1 MTDLSTR
8 VLIIGAGVHGITLAV
23 SYLEQGGALEDLLII
38 DAHHQPLLNW
48 KSQTAHIEM
57 SHLRSTRVHHISS
70 NPHALKQFAAKN
82 DYGSHHFKD
91 TFGRPSLALFNDHC
105 DHVIADLDIQSRFL
119 GNQSVS
125 SITRVGDI
133 YEVTTPT
140 RQIIAE
146 TVIVSTGQSS
156 SKHLPEFADLS
167 TCRHIFESKTQTE
180 QSTVTV
186 IGGGITALHYTLSRH
201 RKGHHVTLVTKRPL
215 EVSQFDADRSFMG
228 PKGLRAFHQ
237 LEDRWVEKRE
247 FVKQERKPGTSPNEL
262 VLKVK
267 RLVQLGE
274 VGHII
279 GEAVR
284 DGDQLLVDGV
294 PIPSDEIVCCTG
306 IRPLHPKETFLKPL
320 MEQLDL
326 PLTPCGTPV
335 LDASLAWTDNF
346 YMTGAYADLIVGPF
360 ARAIYGGQE
369 GARRI
374 IPRLLPTRKNA

>member
-8 VLIIGAGVHGITLAV
+8 VLIIGAGVHGMTLAV
-23 SYLEQGGALEDLLII
+23 SYLEQGGALEELLLI
-38 DAHHQPLLNW
+38 DAHDQLLKNW

-70 NPHALKQFAAKN
+70 NPYALKQFAAAN
-82 DYGSHHFKD
+82 DYGSYHFKD

-105 DHVIADLDIQSRFL
+105 NQVIADFNLRSRFL
-119 GNQSVS
+119 GNQPVS
-125 SITRVGDI
+125 SIKRSGNV
-133 YEVTTPT
+133 YEVTTST
-140 RQIIAE
+140 RRITAE

-156 SKHLPEFADLS
+156 SMHLPGFADIP
-167 TCRHIFESKTQTE
+167 TCRHVFSVNDQPE
-180 QSTVTV
+180 QSNVTV
-186 IGGGITALHYTLSRH
+186 VGGGITALHYTVSRH
-201 RKGHHVTLVTKRPL
+201 SKGHDVTLVTKRPL

-237 LEDRWVEKRE
+237 LEENWIEKRD
-247 FVKQERKPGTSPNEL
+247 FVKQERKPGTSPNDL

-274 VGHII
+274 IRHII

-284 DGDQLLVDGV
+284 DGDQLFVDG
-294 PIPSDEIVCCTG
+294 IALPSDEIVCCTG
-306 IRPLHPKETFLKPL
+306 IRPLHPKETFLRPL

-374 IPRLLPTRKNA
+374 IPRLLPARKNA

>member
-70 NPHALKQFAAKN
+70 NPHALKQFAAVN

-105 DHVIADLDIQSRFL
+105 DQVIADLDIQSRFL
-119 GNQSVS
+119 GNQPVMSMKRS
-125 SITRVGDI
+125 DNI
-133 YEVTTPT
+133 YEVKTST
-140 RQIIAE
+140 RRITAE

-156 SKHLPEFADLS
+156 SMHLPDFAELP
-167 TCRHIFESKTQTE
+167 TCRHVFSADDQSEQTH
-180 QSTVTV
+180 VTV
-186 IGGGITALHYTLSRH
+186 VGGGITALHYTLSRH
-201 RKGHHVTLVTKRPL
+201 RKGHDVTLVTKRPL
-215 EVSQFDADRSFMG
+215 EVSQFDADRSYMG

-237 LEDRWVEKRE
+237 LDDNWIEKRE
-247 FVKQERKPGTSPNEL
+247 FVKQERKPGTSPNDL

-267 RLVQLGE
+267 RLVQLGH
-274 VGHII
+274 VRHVI
-279 GEAVR
+279 GETIL
-284 DGDQLLVDGV
+284 DGDRLFVDG
-294 PIPSDEIVCCTG
+294 IPLSSEEVVCCTG
-306 IRPLHPKETFLKPL
+306 IRPLHPKETFLRPL

-335 LDASLAWTDNF
+335 LDASLAWTDNL

-374 IPRLLPTRKNA
+374 IPQLLHARKNA